1 VNAIEVRRIVERD
14 LPEVIAGIPS
24 RAPEQHRRKLDLQRR
39 GGFIFLIGWLDGV
52 AAGFVGV
59 GMHEDGSPDVLA
71 ESRGFAMVSDLH
83 VEEPYRR
90 RGMARALMQ
99 ELEREAEAAGMPGV
113 ILDTGTGEDFAAA
126 RALYRALGYVDRGGV
141 YLGGWSDPDHPDV
154 HLVDPLTLWLKPF

>member
-1 VNAIEVRRIVERD
+1 
-14 LPEVIAGIPS
+14 
-24 RAPEQHRRKLDLQRR
+24 
-39 GGFIFLIGWLDGV
+39 
-52 AAGFVGV
+52 
-59 GMHEDGSPDVLA
+59 
-71 ESRGFAMVSDLH
+71 MVSDLH

-90 RGMARALMQ
+90 RGMARALMH